1 MRTSRCLLGLCCVLA
16 FGCDAQDPAQTVQER
31 FYAMGT
37 WVDVM
42 FESPDAETSAAAL
55 AGVEAALRGLER
67 DYYPW
72 AAGELADLNAS
83 LASGRGS
90 DVSDGLAQLLRRA
103 QEISAT
109 SEGLFEPG
117 LGSLVELWGFHSTD
131 FTDREPPSDIAI
143 GAALEASGVIAA
155 LQIHGHHVDSPRPGL
170 KIDLGGIAKGAAV
183 GWIIELLES
192 HDIAAALVNAGGDLA
207 ATGRAPG
214 GRPWRIGI
222 RHPRHDGLLGSLE
235 LADGESAFTSGDYE
249 RYYER
254 SGQRMHH
261 LLDPG
266 TGRPV
271 THTQAVT
278 VLADDPVLADAAAT
292 ALFVAGPD
300 RWLRIADVLGIASA
314 LRVDASGSVE
324 MTEAMSA
331 RLRPSD
337 ADHDMIMGSGREQ
350 PH

>member
-1 MRTSRCLLGLCCVLA
+1 M
-16 FGCDAQDPAQTVQER
+16 QTVQER

-37 WVDVM
+37 WVDVI
-42 FESPDAETSAAAL
+42 FESPDAATSRAAL
-55 AGVEAALRGLER
+55 ADVEAALRELER

-72 AAGELADLNAS
+72 AAGELADLNGRIA
-83 LASGRGS
+83 AGRGS

-103 QEISAT
+103 QELSAR

-131 FTDREPPSDIAI
+131 VTYREPPSDSAI
-143 GAALEASGVIAA
+143 GAALEASGGIAA
-155 LQIHGHHVDSPRPGL
+155 LRIDGRHVESPRTGL

-183 GWIIELLES
+183 GRTIELLES

-214 GRPWRIGI
+214 DRPWRIGI
-222 RHPRHDGLLGSLE
+222 RHPRRDGLLGSLE

-254 SGQRMHH
+254 GGRRMHH
-261 LLDPG
+261 LLDPR

-278 VLADDPVLADAAAT
+278 VIANDPVLADAAAT

-300 RWLRIADVLGIASA
+300 RWLKIADRLGIASA
-314 LRVDASGSVE
+314 LRVGASGGVE
-324 MTEAMSA
+324 MTESMAA
-331 RLRPSD
+331 RLQPSG

-350 PH
+350 AR